1 MTLTPEDARLVRQVR
16 RALANPFADPVRIDG
31 LPMSR
36 AAARMIERNLTCTT
50 RPLTTA

>member
-1 MTLTPEDARLVRQVR
+1 MTLRPEDARVLRQIR

-36 AAARMIERNLTCTT
+36 ACARMIERNLSCST
-50 RPLTTA
+50 RGVAAA